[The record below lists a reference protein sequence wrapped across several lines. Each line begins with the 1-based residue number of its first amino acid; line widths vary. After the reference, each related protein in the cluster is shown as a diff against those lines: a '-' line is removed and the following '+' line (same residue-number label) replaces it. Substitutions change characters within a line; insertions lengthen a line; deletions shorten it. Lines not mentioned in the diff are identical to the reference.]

1 MPRLILWKDEQ
12 MGKLRRDMDRL
23 YHRVY
28 GEFGIQ
34 HISTTLR
41 DAPFMGLSDTDDT
54 LIVRTKISNIDPKD
68 LDISVTHDT
77 LRINVR
83 SKKERVDA
91 TGGCRYTRRQRGSY
105 SRTLRLPCR
114 VEVDDVKATYSKEGI
129 LNIVMPKCKPE
140 KARKIEVDVT

>member
-41 DAPFMGLSDTDDT
+41 DAPFMDLSDTDDT
-54 LIVRTKISNIDPKD
+54 LIVRTKMSNIDPKD

-77 LRINVR
+77 LNQCPEQKRACGRNWGVSLF
-83 SKKERVDA
+83 SKTAWVLFPHIA
-91 TGGCRYTRRQRGSY
+91 TPLSRRGR
-105 SRTLRLPCR
+105 
-114 VEVDDVKATYSKEGI
+114 
-129 LNIVMPKCKPE
+129 
-140 KARKIEVDVT
+140 

>member
-28 GEFGIQ
+28 GEFGIPL
-34 HISTTLR
+34 ISTILR
-41 DAPFMGLSDTDDT
+41 DAPFMDLSETEDN
-54 LIVRTKISNIDPKD
+54 LIVRTKISNIDPKE
-68 LDISVTHDT
+68 LDISVTRDT
-77 LRINVR
+77 LRVNAR
-83 SKKERVDA
+83 SRKEHVDE
-91 TGGCRYTRRQRGSY
+91 TGGYRYTRRQRGSY
-105 SRTLRLPCR
+105 SRTLQLPCR

-129 LNIVMPKCKPE
+129 LSILLPKCKPE